1 MITEVHFKSFLM
13 CTIFCIYFCCCC
25 FFFITCN
32 YLLFVMEY
40 CKQTNHQWVTFK
52 CFGFIYHT
60 LWTLLSF
67 SFWFCWSNQHTH
79 EFSTNKHAYTIP
91 IEDVH
96 FLLASVVV
104 TLFDAVIETSL
115 YEAWLKLL
123 TKVSSVP
130 FLIQINLPYLNYN
143 RTSRVVS
150 QFC

>member
-1 MITEVHFKSFLM
+1 MGN
-13 CTIFCIYFCCCC
+13 C
-25 FFFITCN
+25 
-32 YLLFVMEY
+32 
-40 CKQTNHQWVTFK
+40 Q
-52 CFGFIYHT
+52 CFGFIYNA
-60 LWTLLSF
+60 LWSLLSF
-67 SFWFCWSNQHTH
+67 SFRFCWPNQHTH
-79 EFSTNKHAYTIP
+79 EFLTNKHAYALP

-130 FLIQINLPYLNYN
+130 FLIQVNLPYLNYI

-150 QFC
+150 HFGLDNPKKNDIKNSDERANHIDCKKITDPKQQLSCTWYFTKSTESHL